1 MEQVDRH
8 DCLCRL
14 SKLLRPTCVSDIQLQ
29 GCWHR
34 LCQLFVSDPG
44 IDAAAMLRIRI
55 TALPGELRKAFLE
68 GDAVLT
74 GSTGDFKDQT
84 FAWQLFSQHISNRYT
99 VALRCRKDQ
108 ALIAEAGIHA
118 ISVVG
123 FSLLIGDM
131 RSSFQA
137 ALCGLSMN

>member
-55 TALPGELRKAFLE
+55 TALPDEVREAFLE

-74 GSTGDFKDQT
+74 GSASEFKNQPFT
-84 FAWQLFSQHISNRYT
+84 WELFGQRISDWDT
-99 VALRCRKDQ
+99 VALRCREDQ
-108 ALIAEAGIHA
+108 AFIAEAGIHA
-118 ISVVG
+118 ISAVG
-123 FSLLIGDM
+123 CSLLIGGL

-137 ALCGLSMN
+137 A